1 MVSKLLGML
10 RVIEA
15 LGFFRAI
22 LFVIKRKLKVNSTVK
37 LPGINYPVHLRP
49 GTSDD
54 DVFTQIFVGKEYCID
69 LGIVPEIIID
79 AGANIGLSTIWFK
92 NKYPDAMIIAIE
104 PDGDNVAM
112 VKRNTQYYK
121 NVFVIQA
128 ALWDRQTSV
137 SVSDKRGMG
146 KWSLIAEE
154 SSNNEIKG
162 QQTPTVTIDE
172 LMQQYDLK
180 FIDLLKID
188 IESAE
193 REVFADNYFNW
204 LPKTKVIIIET
215 HDWIKPGCARA
226 FFTAINKTFKAYC
239 YGQVG
244 ENVVVINQDLVPEGQ
259 IK

>member
-22 LFVIKRKLKVNSTVK
+22 LFVIKRKLKKNTTVK
-37 LPGINYPVHLRP
+37 LPGISYPVHLRP

-54 DVFTQIFVGKEYCID
+54 DVLTQIFVGKEYGVDI
-69 LGIVPEIIID
+69 GIVPEIIID

-92 NKYPDAMIIAIE
+92 NKYPDAKIIAVE
-104 PDGDNVAM
+104 PDEDNIAM
-112 VKRNTQYYK
+112 IKRNIQYYD
-121 NVFVIQA
+121 NVFVVQA
-128 ALWDRQTSV
+128 ALWNKHTSV

-154 SSNNEIKG
+154 SGSNEIKG
-162 QQTPTVTIDE
+162 QQSLTVTIDE
-172 LMQQYDLK
+172 IMQQYDLQ
-180 FIDLLKID
+180 FIDLLKMD

-204 LPKTKVIIIET
+204 LPKTKVIIIEM
-215 HDWIKPGCARA
+215 HDWLKPGCAKS
-226 FFTAINKTFKAYC
+226 FFTAINKTFNAYC

-244 ENVVVINQDLVPEGQ
+244 ENVIIINQDLVPEGR